1 MCDCLWELDL
11 VTDKLYF
18 EIPRWFH
25 VTQEWVFW
33 MLIPILFYSSSY
45 TNLKSSPVHC
55 TCCTIFIF
63 KSLAVV
69 CTHPHLLIMPPPP
82 LHTHTHHSNT
92 PWRKSSEIIILYP
105 VICIQSGQQFTCLQ
119 SRAFLPCWSFYSK
132 IVLGV
137 AFAKKVYVKWKQN

>member
-18 EIPRWFH
+18 EISKVVSCYTGMGLLDADTH
-25 VTQEWVFW
+25 T
-33 MLIPILFYSSSY
+33 ILFKQICRVVQFTAPVAKYLFL
-45 TNLKSSPVHC
+45 NL
-55 TCCTIFIF
+55 
-63 KSLAVV
+63 
-69 CTHPHLLIMPPPP
+69 LLLFVPIPPTDYAPPPP
-82 LHTHTHHSNT
+82 HYTHTHHTNT

-119 SRAFLPCWSFYSK
+119 SQAFLPCWSFYSK
-132 IVLGV
+132 IVRGV

>member
-18 EIPRWFH
+18 EISKVVSCYTGMGLLDADTH
-25 VTQEWVFW
+25 T
-33 MLIPILFYSSSY
+33 ILFKQLYRVVQFTAPVAKY
-45 TNLKSSPVHC
+45 LFLNL
-55 TCCTIFIF
+55 
-63 KSLAVV
+63 
-69 CTHPHLLIMPPPP
+69 LLLFVPIPPTDYAPPPP
-82 LHTHTHHSNT
+82 HITHTHTHHTNT

-119 SRAFLPCWSFYSK
+119 SLAFLPCWSFYSK